1 MMGTFFFRFRFLLSF
16 IFQGLCAWEVALA
29 LEEIPSFYPRIQGTV
44 AVFRTPLPP
53 VVAQIPP

>member
-29 LEEIPSFYPRIQGTV
+29 LEEIPSF
-44 AVFRTPLPP
+44 
-53 VVAQIPP
+53 